1 MQYNL
6 KKGHQINV
14 GQTVNLN
21 SKVEKDDIREI
32 IENGKVEVVVFNN
45 NETITSEKITR
56 FLFRMNP
63 DVRR

>member
-1 MQYNL
+1 VQYNL